1 MSVEVRG
8 MLPHEQPQVLGV
20 IEAAMGATREF
31 MLARHTLWPGAK
43 PEHSRICLVDG
54 EVVSHVRLYEQ
65 PLRMGGAVMRC
76 GSIGDVCT
84 LPEHRRRGYGKL
96 LLEDSWRYFAD
107 QGYDFSMIL
116 SGVFEFY
123 QTAGWEKYPLYRFV
137 VRLDRGGVEPVAGYH
152 VRRFVRCEDLQAV
165 ADIYEQYNQDNSL
178 SQVRDHSY
186 CQRHFAML
194 RQETED
200 GFLVAELGGQVVGY
214 VRCTRDTLAEVAYV
228 DGHQAAIVSL
238 LEAVCRMM
246 RKRQVGELTI
256 PLPWREPLVDVLK
269 MRFRCQTLV
278 DESTLL
284 KVVNLRAMFDKLL
297 PDLSSRSKSL
307 PQDKSRTLRITC
319 DGQQVDLSVATGRV
333 QMAQASPDVTLA
345 LSNHRLFCLLTGSD
359 HYVELD
365 LPPEDRMLVDVLFPR
380 GNPVFWR
387 LDGV

>member
-8 MLPHEQPQVLGV
+8 MLPQEQPRVLGV
-20 IEAAMGATREF
+20 IEAVMGATREF

-43 PEHSRICLVDG
+43 AEHSRICLVDG
-54 EVVSHVRLYEQ
+54 EVVSHIRLYEQ
-65 PLRMGGAVMRC
+65 PLRMGSAVMRC

-96 LLEDSWRYFAD
+96 LLEDAWQYFAD

-123 QTAGWEKYPLYRFV
+123 QTAGWEKCPLYRFV
-137 VRLDRGGVEPVAGYH
+137 VRVDRGGVEPVEGYH

-165 ADIYEQYNQDNSL
+165 ADIYEQYNRGNSL

-186 CQRHFAML
+186 WQRHFSLL

-200 GFLVAELGGQVVGY
+200 GFLVAEHGGRAVGY
-214 VRCTRDTLAEVAYV
+214 VRCTRDTLAELAYA
-228 DGHQAAIVSL
+228 DGHQAAAVSL

-246 RKRQVGELTI
+246 RKRQVGEMTV

-269 MRFRCQTLV
+269 TRFRCRTFV
-278 DESTLL
+278 DENTLL
-284 KVVNLRAMFDKLL
+284 RAVNFHAMLEKLL
-297 PDLSSRSKSL
+297 PDLSKRSGNLPKGESRS
-307 PQDKSRTLRITC
+307 LRIAC
-319 DGQQVDLSVATGRV
+319 DGQQVELSVTPGRV
-333 QMAQASPDVTLA
+333 QMAPNAPDVTLA
-345 LSNHRLFCLLTGSD
+345 LSNHQLFCLLTGSD

-365 LPPEDRMLVDVLFPR
+365 LPPRDRMLIDVLFPR